1 MNSADQVSERG
12 RAAYDRRVWSE
23 AFACLTQAHRAGRLE
38 PPDLDRLAVAAYLTG
53 RDDEADEYAAQA
65 FRTWLREGQPREAAR
80 RAAWLALHLL
90 LRGEEVRS
98 QAWSARAEEVLDGV
112 EGGPDPEHGFVLIA
126 VGLVQ
131 LAEGQPTAALATYE
145 SVAELGERFDE
156 PDLAAIGQLGRG
168 EALRA
173 LGQVKEAMDC
183 LDVAMVAV
191 TAGEVTAVAGGI
203 VYCAVIGECEAV
215 FDLRRARQW
224 TSALDRWCETQP
236 GLVPFRGICRVHR
249 AHLLQLSGEWADAA
263 NAADEACAL
272 LDRQPAAGE
281 AYYRLAE
288 LHRLRGRYDDAERCF
303 RQASRWLGDPQP
315 SLALLR
321 LGQGRTGDAV
331 AAIRRA
337 LDETPDPPGRAR
349 LLPAYVEVM
358 LAAADPA
365 AAAEGVVELARTAH
379 ELGAPML
386 AAAASYAEGICATAA
401 GDGQTG
407 LVRLRQS
414 WTQWRELDAPYESA
428 RVRLAMAEAHR
439 LLGDRDSAELEL
451 EAAGWVFDHL
461 GAVPDLERVRRL
473 SIRSA
478 PAGPL
483 TGREAEVLRLVATG
497 VTNRTVAARLFISEK
512 TVARH
517 LSHIFTKIGVSSR
530 AAATAYAYEHGL
542 LGDDAAP
549 RAHS

>member
-1 MNSADQVSERG
+1 MNRADQVSERG

-23 AFACLTQAHRAGRLE
+23 AFVCLSQAHRADRLE
-38 PPDLDRLAVAAYLTG
+38 PADLDRLAVAAYLTG
-53 RDDEADEYAAQA
+53 RDDDADEYAAQA
-65 FRTWLREGQPREAAR
+65 YRSWVREHQPRAAAR

-98 QAWSARAEEVLDGV
+98 HAWSARATEMLDGV
-112 EGGPDPEHGFVLIA
+112 EGGPDPESGFVMVP
-126 VGLVQ
+126 VGLGQ
-131 LAEGQPTAALATYE
+131 MADGQPAAALTTYQTI
-145 SVAELGERFDE
+145 AELGERFDE
-156 PDLAAIGQLGRG
+156 PDLAAIGQLGLG

-173 LGQVKEAMDC
+173 LGRVGEAMER
-183 LDVAMVAV
+183 LDEAMVAV
-191 TAGEVTAVAGGI
+191 TAGEVSPVAGGI
-203 VYCAVIGECEAV
+203 IYCAVIGECEAV

-224 TSALDRWCETQP
+224 TSALDRWCQTQP
-236 GLVPFRGICRVHR
+236 GLVAFRGICRVHR
-249 AHLLQLSGEWADAA
+249 AHLLQLGGEWADAA
-263 NAADEACAL
+263 EQADEACAL
-272 LDRQPAAGE
+272 LGGRPAAGE

-358 LAAADPA
+358 LAAADA
-365 AAAEGVVELARTAH
+365 AAAAQGAAELAETARR
-379 ELGAPML
+379 LGAPLL
-386 AAAASYAEGICATAA
+386 AAAAAYAKGTCAIAA
-401 GDGQTG
+401 GDGRAG
-407 LVRLRQS
+407 LARLRES

-439 LLGDRDSAELEL
+439 LLGDSDSAELEL
-451 EAAGWVFDHL
+451 EAAAWVFDHL

-497 VTNRTVAARLFISEK
+497 VTNRTVATRLFISEK

-517 LSHIFTKIGVSSR
+517 VSHIFIKLGVSSR

-542 LGDDAAP
+542 LEDDEAP
-549 RAHS
+549 LGHS

>member
-1 MNSADQVSERG
+1 MDSADQVSERG

-23 AFACLTQAHRAGRLE
+23 AFACLAQAHRADRLG
-38 PPDLDRLAVAAYLTG
+38 PADLDRLAVAAYLTG
-53 RDDEADEYAAQA
+53 RDDDADEYAAQA
-65 FRTWLREGQPREAAR
+65 YRAWVREHEPRAAAR

-98 QAWSARAEEVLDGV
+98 HAWSARAEEVLDGV
-112 EGGPDPEHGFVLIA
+112 DGGPDPERGFLLVPA
-126 VGLVQ
+126 GLVQ
-131 LAEGQPTAALATYE
+131 MADGQPAAALATYQA
-145 SVAELGERFDE
+145 VAELGERFDE
-156 PDLAAIGQLGRG
+156 PDLAAIGQLGHG

-173 LGQVKEAMDC
+173 LGRVDEAMER
-183 LDVAMVAV
+183 LDEAMVAV
-191 TAGEVTAVAGGI
+191 TAGEVSPVAAGI
-203 VYCAVIGECEAV
+203 IYCAVIGECEAV

-263 NAADEACAL
+263 DEADEACTL
-272 LDRQPAAGE
+272 LGGRPAAGE

-331 AAIRRA
+331 AAIGGA
-337 LDETPDPPGRAR
+337 LDQTPDPAERAR

-358 LAAADPA
+358 LTAADPT
-365 AAAEGVVELARTAH
+365 AAAEGAAELGRTARG
-379 ELGAPML
+379 LGAPLL
-386 AAAASYAEGICATAA
+386 AAAASYAEGTCAIAA
-401 GDGQTG
+401 GDGRTG
-407 LVRLRQS
+407 LARLRES
-414 WTQWRELDAPYESA
+414 WTRWRELDAPYESA
-428 RVRLAMAEAHR
+428 RVRLAMAEAHW
-439 LLGDRDSAELEL
+439 LLGDPDSAELEL
-451 EAAGWVFDHL
+451 EAAAWVFDHL

-473 SIRSA
+473 STRSA

-497 VTNRTVAARLFISEK
+497 ATNRTVAARLFISEK

-517 LSHIFTKIGVSSR
+517 LSHIFTKLGVSSR
-530 AAATAYAYEHGL
+530 AAATAHAYEHGL
-542 LGDDAAP
+542 LEDAAAP